1 MLQAI
6 LGSQSAER
14 VLMYI
19 FTRGEGFAREMAR
32 FYDSGMSPLL
42 KQLVKMERAGILAGR
57 DVGRTRLYSFDPRY
71 PFLDEL
77 KGLLSKA
84 LEFYPDSERAA
95 LLMVRKRPRRKGK
108 PKTG

>member
-19 FTRGEGFAREMAR
+19 LTRGEGFAREMAR

-42 KQLVKMERAGILAGR
+42 KQLEKLERAGILAGR
-57 DVGRTRLYSFDPRY
+57 DAGRTRLYSFDPRY

-77 KGLLSKA
+77 KALLQRA
-84 LEFYPDSERAA
+84 LDFYPDSEREA
-95 LLMVRKRPRRKGK
+95 LLVTRRRPRRKRK
-108 PKTG
+108 PAA